1 MQIVEFAYVFLV
13 SEDCWLALQPTLEA
27 KDSVGP
33 LKMALQ
39 IRKKKSELVHHRNDD
54 SV

>member
-1 MQIVEFAYVFLV
+1 MFSLSRKIV
-13 SEDCWLALQPTLEA
+13 DWILQPTLEA
-27 KDSVGP
+27 KGSVGP

-39 IRKKKSELVHHRNDD
+39 IRKKKSELVHHRNGD